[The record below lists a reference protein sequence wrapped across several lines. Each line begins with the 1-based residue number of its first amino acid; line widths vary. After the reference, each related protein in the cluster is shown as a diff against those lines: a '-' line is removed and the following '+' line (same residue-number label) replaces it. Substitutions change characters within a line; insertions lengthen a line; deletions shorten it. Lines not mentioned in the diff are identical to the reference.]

1 MQCCLKRHA
10 PFCIT
15 KQYVFYFYT
24 TTGAKLFTMK
34 KIMITILI
42 SLLFFIAILFV
53 STALARQQHQAGYIL
68 EHEKDIAV
76 KEPGSHT
83 GGGNSIGH
91 KFFKAATTSKL
102 QFTKRILQ
110 PGSAIGYHLQKEEE
124 IYYIASGSG
133 DMQMNGETFTVQTG
147 DAILTLPGSS
157 HGFKQ
162 TGKDDLVVIINYEK
176 K

>member
-1 MQCCLKRHA
+1 MKRLA

-15 KQYVFYFYT
+15 EQYVFCFYT
-24 TTGAKLFTMK
+24 TTGTKLFTMK

-42 SLLFFIAILFV
+42 SLLFFTAILFV
-53 STALARQQHQAGYIL
+53 STALARQQHQTGFIP
-68 EHEKDIAV
+68 EHEKNIGV
-76 KEPGSHT
+76 KEPGPHT
-83 GGGNSIGH
+83 GGGNSISH

-133 DMQMNGETFTVQTG
+133 VMQMNGETFTVQTG

-157 HGFKQ
+157 HGLKQ
-162 TGKDDLVVIINYEK
+162 TGEDDLEVIINYERK
-176 K
+176 